1 MCPDHHDGTCS
12 GTLSCSPT
20 DSETLVMT
28 LVCERCKEVVKT
40 LGSFQHKFDPL
51 LTADPNG

>member
-51 LTADPNG
+51 LTAAPKG